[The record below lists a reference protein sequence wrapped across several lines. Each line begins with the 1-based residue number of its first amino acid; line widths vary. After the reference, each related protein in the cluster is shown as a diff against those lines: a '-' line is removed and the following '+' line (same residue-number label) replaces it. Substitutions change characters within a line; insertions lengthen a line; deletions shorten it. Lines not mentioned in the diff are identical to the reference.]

1 MRSLSL
7 NRNCKWTEKREFR
20 LKQRNLELI
29 LFLTRACV
37 KGNRKLFLCKKWSDG
52 GFYPGPCSSPQLQIW
67 LGETPTPRHSE
78 RSLPAKGGRPN
89 FFLRAPFCSP
99 HPKIFPGT
107 YAGLPDAGGVR
118 EVRTAARPIPRFP
131 RDESLRCGR
140 CKPLTSVRGAAL
152 SSATFALR
160 TPLRGASS
168 IPPWTK

>member
-37 KGNRKLFLCKKWSDG
+37 KENRKLFLCKKWSDG

-78 RSLPAKGGRPN
+78 RSLPAKGGRAFCVPDGTAGRPG
-89 FFLRAPFCSP
+89 FFLRTPFCSP
-99 HPKIFPGT
+99 HPKYF
-107 YAGLPDAGGVR
+107 R
-118 EVRTAARPIPRFP
+118 
-131 RDESLRCGR
+131 
-140 CKPLTSVRGAAL
+140 
-152 SSATFALR
+152 
-160 TPLRGASS
+160 
-168 IPPWTK
+168 